1 MRMAMDMLMERIRI
15 KTRTSPIMGI
25 TMDGTTEI
33 LEMAIMETG
42 MAIMATAI
50 LATQMIIAIPT

>member
-1 MRMAMDMLMERIRI
+1 MDMLMERIRI